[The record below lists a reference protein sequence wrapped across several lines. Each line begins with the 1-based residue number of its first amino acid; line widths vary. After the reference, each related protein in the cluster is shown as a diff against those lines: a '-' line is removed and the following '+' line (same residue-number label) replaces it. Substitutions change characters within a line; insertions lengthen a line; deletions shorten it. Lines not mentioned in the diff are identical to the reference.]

1 MKIRCVLLSRTA
13 GPRAPHPKP
22 PRSIAQS
29 LLVGFLLPL
38 ALVLA
43 LALPLSSATPGDENW
58 DRRFALPFLNGAV
71 SAFASSGDGLYVGGA
86 FTLAGAA
93 LAEQGIT
100 VNHLFRWRDGSLSA
114 VGEGF
119 NGAVHAIAIDGG
131 DLYVGGAFTEAG
143 GVAASRVAKWDGQAW
158 SALGGGIDGTVY
170 ALAVHNGELYA
181 GGQFTSAGDVTVNGI
196 ARWTGSEWLALASG
210 LGTGGIVRALT
221 FMEGHLYAGGS
232 FFLLQIIDG
241 LPVLITNLARW
252 DGQAWAALGSG
263 VNAQVNGLLAHQ
275 GLLYAGGTFTTAGG
289 MSANKLAAWNG
300 QTWSTLGAG
309 FSTGI
314 LDSVNAMVIFE
325 GQLHAGGH
333 FTDADGEPANALA
346 RWDGNRWVAVEEGV
360 INSIGGILVT
370 RGTVSALA
378 TTTGRLHVGGTF
390 NRAGNRETSNFA
402 TWETDGWRSLGLGL
416 NGGAFVVHAT
426 GGDVLVGG
434 FFVTA
439 GGKTVNGIA
448 RWTGTDWLPLGTG
461 VQQGAIHGQ
470 VHALAT
476 HVTDVYAAGVFDRA
490 GEVSALNIARW
501 DGSQWSPLGAGL
513 GGNAAVVRALVVGA
527 DGTLYAGGFFN
538 AGGGISTI
546 AKWDGST
553 WSSLGSG
560 LSAAQGFAEVRALA
574 AWKDGIYA
582 AGAFNNA
589 GGVSTVGIARWDGA
603 AWRDVGG
610 GMDSSVLALV
620 AHPDH
625 LYAGGY
631 FTAAGGVAARRVAR
645 WNGSAWSALGDGLG
659 TAETDFVHALAVD
672 GDRLYAGGSFVTL
685 GEGASVNNL
694 ASWDNA
700 TWSALGSGTG
710 AGSPPAVYGMAAGNG
725 RLHVGGSF
733 AQAGGSTSV
742 GFAIWNGAI
751 DEIVRPR
758 LRLIRQLNGSLSLQF
773 ATSPGQSLQVWSTT
787 SLDKPFMPHSGVIAG
802 TGAELIYQDDTPVEA
817 ARYYQL
823 KLLP

>member
-1 MKIRCVLLSRTA
+1 MKIRCVLLSGTA
-13 GPRAPHPKP
+13 GPRAPHRKP

-29 LLVGFLLPL
+29 QLVVFLLPL

-58 DRRFALPFLNGAV
+58 ERRFALPFLNGAV
-71 SAFASSGDGLYVGGA
+71 SAFASSGDDLFVGGA

-100 VNHLFRWRDGSLSA
+100 VNHLFQWRNGVVSG

-119 NGAVHAIAIDGG
+119 NGAVHAIAIDGD

-143 GVAASRVAKWDGQAW
+143 GVAANRVARWDGEAW

-181 GGQFTSAGDVTVNGI
+181 GGQFTSAGGVTVNGI

-221 FMEGHLYAGGS
+221 FTGGQLYAGGS

-263 VNAQVNGLLAHQ
+263 VNHQVSALLAHED
-275 GLLYAGGTFTTAGG
+275 LLYAGGTFTTAGG

-300 QTWSTLGAG
+300 QTWSALGAG

-314 LDSVNAMVIFE
+314 LDSVNALVIFE

-346 RWDGNRWVAVEEGV
+346 RWDGNRWIAVEEGV
-360 INSIGGILVT
+360 INSIGGILIT

-378 TTTGRLHVGGTF
+378 TTTGRLHVGGNF
-390 NRAGNRETSNFA
+390 NRAGTRETSNFA

-434 FFVTA
+434 HFMSA

-448 RWTGTDWLPLGTG
+448 RWTGTDWLPLGAG
-461 VQQGAIHGQ
+461 VHQGALQGQ

-476 HVTDVYAAGVFDRA
+476 RGADVYAAGVFDRA

-501 DGSQWSPLGAGL
+501 DGTQWFPLGTGL
-513 GGNAAVVRALVVGA
+513 GGNAAVVRALVLGA

-538 AGGGISTI
+538 AGGDISTI

-553 WSSLGSG
+553 WSALGSG
-560 LSAAQGFAEVRALA
+560 LSAGQGFAEVRALA
-574 AWKDGIYA
+574 AWKEGIYA

-589 GGVSTVGIARWDGA
+589 GGISTVGIARWDGA
-603 AWRDVGG
+603 AWTDVGG

-631 FTAAGGVAARRVAR
+631 FTTAGGVAARRVAR

-659 TAETDFVHALAVD
+659 VVETDFVHALAVD
-672 GDRLYAGGSFVTL
+672 GDRLFAGGSFVSP
-685 GEGASVNNL
+685 GEGASANNL
-694 ASWDNA
+694 AEWNGT
-700 TWSALGSGTG
+700 TWLALGSGTG
-710 AGSPPAVYGMAAGNG
+710 AGSPPAVYGMAAGQG
-725 RLHVGGSF
+725 RLYVGGTF
-733 AQAGGSTSV
+733 AQVGGFTSV
-742 GFAIWNGAI
+742 GFGIWNGS
-751 DEIVRPR
+751 DDQGLRPR
-758 LRLIRQLNGSLSLQF
+758 LRLARQADGGLVLRFTGAPGSN
-773 ATSPGQSLQVWSTT
+773 LQVWSTAAL
-787 SLDKPFMPHSGVIAG
+787 SEPFTPRSGILLG
-802 TGAELIYQDDTPVEA
+802 TGAELVYEEEA
-817 ARYYQL
+817 AAGSARYYQL
-823 KLLP
+823 RLLP

>member
-1 MKIRCVLLSRTA
+1 MNIRNASLNRSVSPRTHL
-13 GPRAPHPKP
+13 RTP
-22 PRSIAQS
+22 PRSRARS
-29 LLVGFLLPL
+29 LPILSLI
-38 ALVLA
+38 VLA
-43 LALPLSSATPGDENW
+43 VALPLTISSATPGDENW

-71 SAFASSGDGLYVGGA
+71 NAFATSGDDLYVGGA

-114 VGEGF
+114 VGEGL
-119 NGAVHAIAIDGG
+119 NGAVNAIAIDGG

-158 SALGGGIDGTVY
+158 SALGGGVDGTVY
-170 ALAVHNGELYA
+170 ALAVHNGNLYV
-181 GGQFTSAGDVTVNGI
+181 GGQFNSAGGVTVNGI
-196 ARWTGSEWLALASG
+196 ARWNGSEWLALETG
-210 LGTGGIVRALT
+210 LGTGGIVRALA
-221 FMEGHLYAGGS
+221 FKDGHLYAGGS
-232 FFLLQIIDG
+232 FFLFQIIDG

-263 VNAQVNGLLAHQ
+263 VNSQVNVLLAHQ
-275 GLLYAGGTFTTAGG
+275 DLLYAGGTFTTAGG
-289 MSANKLAAWNG
+289 MTVNKLAAWNG
-300 QTWSTLGAG
+300 QTWSALGAG

-314 LDSVNAMVIFE
+314 LDSVNALVFFD

-346 RWDGNRWVAVEEGV
+346 RWDGNRWIAVEEGV
-360 INSIGGILVT
+360 INNFGGILVT

-378 TTTGRLHVGGTF
+378 ATTGRLHVGGTF
-390 NRAGNRETSNFA
+390 NQAGSREASNFA
-402 TWETDGWRSLGLGL
+402 TLEIDGWRSLGLGL
-416 NGGAFVVHAT
+416 NGPVFVVHAT
-426 GGDVLVGG
+426 GGDVFVGG
-434 FFVTA
+434 SFVTA

-461 VQQGAIHGQ
+461 VHQGAFQGQ

-476 HVTDVYAAGVFDRA
+476 RGSDVYAAGVFDRA
-490 GEVSALNIARW
+490 GESSALNIARW
-501 DGSQWSPLGAGL
+501 DGSQWFPLGAGL

-553 WSSLGSG
+553 WSALGNG
-560 LSAAQGFAEVRALA
+560 LSAAHGFGEVRALA

-582 AGAFNNA
+582 GGAFNNA

-603 AWRDVGG
+603 AWAEVGG
-610 GMDSSVLALV
+610 GMDNSVLALV

-631 FTAAGGVAARRVAR
+631 FTTAGGVAARRVAR

-659 TAETDFVHALAVD
+659 AVATEFVHALAVE

-685 GEGASVNNL
+685 GEGASANNL
-694 ASWDNA
+694 ASWESV

-710 AGSPPAVYGMAAGNG
+710 AGSPPAVYGMATGNG
-725 RLHVGGSF
+725 RLYVGGTF
-733 AQAGGSTSV
+733 ARAGGSTSI
-742 GFAIWNGAI
+742 GFAIWNGSI

-758 LRLIRQLNGSLSLQF
+758 LRLARQLNGSLSLQF
-773 ATSPGQSLQVWSTT
+773 TSSPGQSLQVWSTT
-787 SLDKPFMPHSGVIAG
+787 SLDQPFIPHSGIIVG
-802 TGAELIYQDDTPVEA
+802 TGAEMTYEENTSADS

-823 KLLP
+823 RLLP